1 LGLGALLGAAAL
13 LGAGELG
20 NPLLLWLGVALH
32 GATVLGTNVVVM
44 AGVMKVVPA
53 ARVGSVSG
61 VVSMGMYGGFAAGP
75 LLMGLL
81 LEGSGTFRSGWIFVG
96 AGYLLCV
103 LLALVL
109 RRHGNRTGVP
119 K

>member
-1 LGLGALLGAAAL
+1 M
-13 LGAGELG
+13 G

-53 ARVGSVSG
+53 TRVGSASG
-61 VVSMGMYGGFAAGP
+61 VVSMGMYAGFAAGP

-81 LEGSGTFRSGWIFVG
+81 LEGSGTFRSGWILVG

-109 RRHGNRTGVP
+109 RRHGNRHGVP